1 MVVRR
6 GAASAGGGPLPGRRS
21 RGDLA
26 RVQEEDAMAAAAE
39 TNLQILLRRRPEGAP
54 VAEDFEIVETPVP
67 EPKEGEVLVR
77 ARFLSLD
84 PYMRG
89 RMSAA
94 KSYAKPVDLG
104 AVMEGQTAGEVVA
117 SRAPG
122 FAPGDTV
129 LGGFGWQR
137 FSCVAPTRLFKV
149 DPKEA
154 PLSTSLG
161 VMGMPGLTAWVGLE
175 DIGQPKAGETVVVS
189 AASGAVGQVVGQIA
203 KIRGCKV
210 VGVAGGAKKGQYV
223 TEELGF
229 DACIDHRGDLEA
241 QFDRHCPDGVD
252 VYWENVGG
260 AVQRAVFPRMND
272 FGRMVMCGMIAEYND
287 KAVQPGPNLMA
298 VVRKRLRIQGFI
310 VSDTGWPRYPEFRR
324 QMLGWIADGRMSWRE
339 DVVQGLRN
347 APQAFIGL
355 LQGENFGKLVVQVD

>member
-1 MVVRR
+1 M
-6 GAASAGGGPLPGRRS
+6 
-21 RGDLA
+21 
-26 RVQEEDAMAAAAE
+26 AE
-39 TNLQILLRRRPEGAP
+39 TNLQVLLRRRPQGEP
-54 VAEDFEIVETPVP
+54 TPDDFEIREAPAP
-67 EPKEGEVLVR
+67 EPAEGEVLVR

-89 RMSAA
+89 RMSDA
-94 KSYAKPVDLG
+94 KSYAKPVEIG

-137 FSCVAPTRLFKV
+137 FSAVPAARLFKV
-149 DPKEA
+149 DPDEA
-154 PLSTSLG
+154 PLSASLG
-161 VMGMPGLTAWVGLE
+161 VLGMPGLTAWVGLE

-203 KIRGCKV
+203 KIRGCRA
-210 VGVAGGAKKGQYV
+210 VGVAGGKAKCDFV
-223 TEELGF
+223 TGELGF
-229 DACIDHRGDLEA
+229 DACVDHRGDLKAQLEA
-241 QFDRHCPDGVD
+241 ACPDGID

-260 AVQRAVFPRMND
+260 AVQAAVFPRLND

-287 KAVQPGPNLMA
+287 ASPRPGPNLMA
-298 VVRKRLRIQGFI
+298 CVRKRLRIQGFI
-310 VSDTGWPRYPEFRR
+310 VSDSGWQRYGRFRAE
-324 QMLGWIADGRMSWRE
+324 MLGWMRDGRMRWRE
-339 DVVQGLRN
+339 DVVDGLRA

-355 LQGENFGKLVVQVD
+355 LKGANFGKLVVRVD